1 MKRRCSLRTQRCGF
15 VDSAIR
21 RGQSNRN
28 FQYSYIEFYRL
39 MLASAVRAHHAAEV
53 APIDKNMQMT
63 QLGHHPIIWP
73 VVDKWLPPARARVL
87 DAGCG
92 EGQLSYRLA
101 KLGYSVTGIDLP
113 GPSLEKARALLASSD
128 YRWDIIAG
136 SVEEFGAVN
145 PSFDAVV
152 SIEVIE
158 HLYRPVTFLK
168 NMARALRPG
177 GILILSTPYHGWLKN
192 VAISTLGLWD
202 WHHQALDEGNHIK
215 FWSKRTLSAAL
226 AKAGLE
232 AVEWRGVGRT
242 PLLWKSILVKALKP
256 TQYSA

>member
-1 MKRRCSLRTQRCGF
+1 MKPR
-15 VDSAIR
+15 
-21 RGQSNRN
+21 
-28 FQYSYIEFYRL
+28 
-39 MLASAVRAHHAAEV
+39 HAAEV
-53 APIDKNMQMT
+53 ASMDENMRPT
-63 QLGHHPIIWP
+63 QLSHHSIIWP
-73 VVDKWLPPARARVL
+73 AVEKWRPPAPARVL

-101 KLGYSVTGIDLP
+101 ELGHRVTGIDLP

-136 SVEEFGAVN
+136 SVEEFSGVN
-145 PSFDAVV
+145 DAFDAVV

-177 GILILSTPYHGWLKN
+177 AVLILSTPYHGWLKN
-192 VAISTLGLWD
+192 VAISALGLWD

-215 FWSKRTLSAAL
+215 FWSKRTLNAAL
-226 AKAGLE
+226 AGAGLE
-232 AVEWRGVGRT
+232 AVEWRGVGRI
-242 PLLWKSILVKALKP
+242 PLLWKSITVKALKP
-256 TQYSA
+256 T